1 MKGVQIQY
9 NHECTQ
15 VQQHTTSCD
24 RPGHGMTMLPLHD
37 ARTQNAGGFVA
48 LRKTLGLKKEN
59 QAPGARSSDRHRF
72 YAESPNKDK

>member
-1 MKGVQIQY
+1 
-9 NHECTQ
+9 
-15 VQQHTTSCD
+15 
-24 RPGHGMTMLPLHD
+24 MTMLPLHD

-59 QAPGARSSDRHRF
+59 QAPGERSSDRHRF